1 MFFSPEAELVR
12 RYDPD
17 RYFVTLFAPE
27 SHRRT
32 LFTLYAF
39 NHELARAREVTSE
52 PGLALIR
59 LQWWREVVEGQV
71 KAHEVAT
78 PLHAALAEGRLYAPD
93 LLDVIAARERDA
105 ETGIATLAE
114 WREWLLQGPGS
125 LSVAAG
131 RVLGAPASGLA
142 RLRRLGAGYGASGVL
157 RNAPFFARQGRC
169 LLPAELLASFG
180 VTTEEAVA
188 EPVGAKT
195 AGIRQALA
203 FVGGAL
209 LGAPERCGKSW
220 VAAALPAVMA
230 RRDLARPTRSGPRFL
245 GDRMAVTWAA
255 TRRSA

>member
-12 RYDPD
+12 RHDPD

-27 SHRRT
+27 AHRRT

-39 NHELARAREVTSE
+39 NHELARAREVVSE

-93 LLDVIAARERDA
+93 LLEMIASRELEAD
-105 ETGIATLAE
+105 TDIATLPE

-125 LSVAAG
+125 LAVATG
-131 RVLGAPASGLA
+131 RVLGAPASSFA

-157 RNAPFFARQGRC
+157 RNAPYAARQGRC
-169 LLPAELLASFG
+169 LMPAEMLAAFG
-180 VTTEEAVA
+180 VTLEDALA

-209 LGAPERCGKSW
+209 LGAPERCGKAW

-255 TRRSA
+255 TRRQA

>member
-12 RYDPD
+12 RHDPD
-17 RYFVTLFAPE
+17 RYFVTLFAPDA
-27 SHRRT
+27 HRRT

-39 NHELARAREVTSE
+39 NHELARAREVVSE

-78 PLHAALAEGRLYAPD
+78 PLHAALAEGRLYASD
-93 LLDVIAARERDA
+93 LLDMIASREQDA
-105 ETGIATLAE
+105 EADIATLAE
-114 WREWLLQGPGS
+114 WRDWLLLGAGS
-125 LSVAAG
+125 LAVATG
-131 RVLGAPASGLA
+131 RILGAPATSLP

-157 RNAPFFARQGRC
+157 RNAPYAARHGRC
-169 LLPAELLASFG
+169 LMPTELLATFKL
-180 VTTEEAVA
+180 TREDAIA
-188 EPVGAKT
+188 EPVGPKT
-195 AGIRQALA
+195 AGARQTLA

-209 LGAPERCGKSW
+209 LGAPERCGKAW

-230 RRDLARPTRSGPRFL
+230 RRDLANPGKSGPRFL

-255 TRRSA
+255 MRRSA

>member
-1 MFFSPEAELVR
+1 MLFSPEAELVR
-12 RYDPD
+12 RHDPD

-27 SHRRT
+27 VHRRT

-39 NHELARAREVTSE
+39 NHELARAREVVSE

-93 LLDVIAARERDA
+93 LLEMIGARELEVESD
-105 ETGIATLAE
+105 IATLPA
-114 WREWLLQGPGS
+114 WRAWLMQGPGS
-125 LSVAAG
+125 LAVATG
-131 RVLGAPASGLA
+131 RVLGAPASSFA

-157 RNAPFFARQGRC
+157 RYAPYAARQGRC
-169 LLPAELLASFG
+169 LMPAEMLAAFG
-180 VTTEEAVA
+180 VTLEEALA
-188 EPVGAKT
+188 EPVGGKT

-209 LGAPERCGKSW
+209 LGAPERCGKGW

-255 TRRSA
+255 TRRQA

>member
-1 MFFSPEAELVR
+1 MLFSPEAELVR
-12 RYDPD
+12 RHDPD

-27 SHRRT
+27 AHRRT

-39 NHELARAREVTSE
+39 NHELARAREVARE

-59 LQWWREVVEGQV
+59 LQWWREVVEGQA

-78 PLHAALAEGRLYAPD
+78 PLHAALAEGRLHAPD
-93 LLDVIAARERDA
+93 LLEMIAARELDA
-105 ETGIATLAE
+105 ETDIETLAG
-114 WREWLLQGPGS
+114 WRDWLMQGPGA

-131 RVLGAPASGLA
+131 RVLGAPAACHA

-157 RNAPFFARQGRC
+157 RNAPFAARQERC
-169 LLPAELLASFG
+169 LLPTDLLSAFG
-180 VTTEEAVA
+180 VTLDEALA
-188 EPVGAKT
+188 DPVGSKT

-209 LGAPERCGKSW
+209 LGAPERCGRAW
-220 VAAALPAVMA
+220 VAAALPAVLA
-230 RRDLARPTRSGPRFL
+230 RRDLARPMRSGPRFL

-255 TRRSA
+255 AKRSA